1 MALQFVALGLGL
13 LGSILAYF
21 ATVNDDWAHS
31 DVSGQVLE
39 NQRTTIGL
47 WKQCVEVGTGLDSCD
62 HYDNL
67 LLGADAAESESNI
80 KFSQIYR
87 KF

>member
-1 MALQFVALGLGL
+1 MRTSLQVSFKGTRIEIKNL
-13 LGSILAYF
+13 LI
-21 ATVNDDWAHS
+21 VNDDWAHS

-67 LLGADAAESESNI
+67 LLGADAAESEYKI
-80 KFSQIYR
+80 KDSQIYR

>member
-1 MALQFVALGLGL
+1 MRTSLQVSFKGTRIEIKNL
-13 LGSILAYF
+13 LI
-21 ATVNDDWAHS
+21 VNDDWAHS

-67 LLGADAAESESNI
+67 LWGADAAESESNI
-80 KFSQIYR
+80 KDSQIYR

>member
-1 MALQFVALGLGL
+1 MRTSLQVSFKGTRIEIKNL
-13 LGSILAYF
+13 SI
-21 ATVNDDWAHS
+21 VNDDWAHS

-67 LLGADAAESESNI
+67 LLGADAAESEFNI
-80 KFSQIYR
+80 KISQIYR

>member
-1 MALQFVALGLGL
+1 MRTSLQVSFKGTRIEIKNL
-13 LGSILAYF
+13 SI
-21 ATVNDDWAHS
+21 VNDDWAHS

-67 LLGADAAESESNI
+67 LLGADAAESESSI
-80 KFSQIYR
+80 KFFQIYR